1 MSGTVVGN
9 YKDLSKRNRVIV
21 IEHFHGENHRAQRIR
36 VRSRGVSQR
45 TKGQNRGNEKWKA
58 LENDVSSDS

>member
-1 MSGTVVGN
+1 MSGIMVGN
-9 YKDLSKRNRVIV
+9 YKDLGKRDRVIV

-45 TKGQNRGNEKWKA
+45 TKGLNRGNEKWEV
-58 LENDVSSDS
+58 LENDASSDS